1 MIDIELYSKKAG
13 LSAGDLKS
21 KARITEI
28 VIPRQVYWYY
38 MKKHGFSY
46 SEIGRMFKKN
56 HATVMHGVKRVNDL
70 IDAKDSYAERYLKIL
85 FEE

>member
-13 LSAGDLKS
+13 LSVRDLKS
-21 KARITEI
+21 KTRITEI

-38 MKKHGFSY
+38 LKKNKYSY
-46 SEIGRMFKKN
+46 SEIGRMFQKG
-56 HATVMHGVKRVNDL
+56 HATVIHGIKRVNDL
-70 IDAKDSYAERYLKIL
+70 IYAKDSYAERYLKIL